1 MGLDKCWQPTPLLLP
16 KESPEEPGGLLSI
29 GLHRVGHNWSDLA
42 CMHALEKEMATHSN
56 VLAWRI
62 PGTEEPDGLLFMGWH
77 RVGHYW
83 SNLAAAAASHTEY
96 LPSPKNSFMLP
107 LIISPCPDQFL
118 ATTDLFT
125 VCNSFAF
132 PKRLN
137 SWNHIVCNPF
147 KLVSHTL

>member
-16 KESPEEPGGLLSI
+16 KESPEEP
-29 GLHRVGHNWSDLA
+29 
-42 CMHALEKEMATHSN
+42 
-56 VLAWRI
+56 
-62 PGTEEPDGLLFMGWH
+62 DGLLFMGWH
-77 RVGHYW
+77 RVGH
-83 SNLAAAAASHTEY
+83 NLAAAAASHTEY
-96 LPSPKNSFMLP
+96 LPSPKKSFMLP